1 MPVRL
6 ILAARHQQAVDLAS
20 GCRVSSKGAL
30 FENSRGLEDNV
41 NTEMFKFPQMDFEM
55 AIWEMTSLLI
65 APKKVFKSIYYHVS
79 IAFNRWSCYLAGVL
93 IISCYRN
100 VGTYKRS
107 SHNPIDEETTGQ
119 VCVFHSVNPIIT
131 RRFIFTETK
140 NTWHRPDPSF
150 TYLLCFFLL
159 LTALAWGLAY
169 APSFGAIVR
178 LSLLFIF
185 VHFIGSSLLVSTI
198 GYFVIGRLFGPDG
211 AAASLSGLRGG
222 RGRRRGAAQGLFVQ
236 PGEKDQLEFGYCFD
250 VSNRAFFP
258 LYLHLYVAQFLLLPL
273 LTRSPSNLLST
284 FLGNT
289 LYLSA
294 LAYYTYITFLGYNAL
309 PFLHNTEL
317 LLLPILAFA
326 VLWLVSLILG
336 WGIVAQ
342 GGSVEGLFW
351 GA

>member
-6 ILAARHQQAVDLAS
+6 TSAARHLQAVDLAS
-20 GCRVSSKGAL
+20 ECRVFSKGAL
-30 FENSRGLEDNV
+30 FEDSCGLEDNV

-79 IAFNRWSCYLAGVL
+79 VALIAGLLSADVL
-93 IISCYRN
+93 IMSYGRN
-100 VGTYKRS
+100 VGTN
-107 SHNPIDEETTGQ
+107 NPRRHILIDETT
-119 VCVFHSVNPIIT
+119 
-131 RRFIFTETK
+131 EE

-150 TYLLCFFLL
+150 TYLLSFFLL

-185 VHFIGSSLLVSTI
+185 LHFIGSSLLVSTI
-198 GYFVIGRLFGPDG
+198 GYFAIGRLFGPDG
-211 AAASLSGLRGG
+211 AASSLSGLRGG

-258 LYLHLYVAQFLLLPL
+258 LYLHLYVVQFLLLPL
-273 LTRSPSNLLST
+273 LTRSPSNFLAT

-326 VLWLVSLILG
+326 ILWLVSLIAG

>member
-1 MPVRL
+1 MNPHISVPRQ
-6 ILAARHQQAVDLAS
+6 HAS
-20 GCRVSSKGAL
+20 PSNFGGTTPA
-30 FENSRGLEDNV
+30 SRGSSIRMPRFFKR
-41 NTEMFKFPQMDFEM
+41 MFKFPQMDFEM

-65 APKKVFKSIYYHVS
+65 APKKVFKSIYYHKLC
-79 IAFNRWSCYLAGVL
+79 A
-93 IISCYRN
+93 
-100 VGTYKRS
+100 
-107 SHNPIDEETTGQ
+107 
-119 VCVFHSVNPIIT
+119 FHSVNPIIT

-289 LYLSA
+289 LYFSA